1 MRRSVI
7 LAIALLTALSL
18 AIPVGAIT
26 KGGAPDNNEHPY
38 VGLMVAKDADGNP
51 LWRCSGSMIT
61 PTVYVT
67 AGHCVEAPAASA
79 TIWFEEDVE
88 SLGVDANDPNSYPNG
103 GPTTHDGSV
112 HPHPNYDP
120 NAFFLFDLG
129 VVVLDEP
136 VTLSHYASLPDQGVV
151 DSIGHGR
158 KTATVEAVGY
168 GLQNANKNHT
178 VALRQRMK
186 ADLFIVNR
194 TGVAGL
200 KQIFGFFPGSGSFL
214 VSGDAAN
221 GGTCF
226 GDSGGPMLLGDS
238 DVIIGVNSFGLNA
251 NCAGV
256 GGAYRIDQTDDLD
269 FISSLM
275 S

>member
-1 MRRSVI
+1 
-7 LAIALLTALSL
+7 
-18 AIPVGAIT
+18 
-26 KGGAPDNNEHPY
+26 
-38 VGLMVAKDADGNP
+38 
-51 LWRCSGSMIT
+51 
-61 PTVYVT
+61 
-67 AGHCVEAPAASA
+67 
-79 TIWFEEDVE
+79 
-88 SLGVDANDPNSYPNG
+88 
-103 GPTTHDGSV
+103 
-112 HPHPNYDP
+112 
-120 NAFFLFDLG
+120 
-129 VVVLDEP
+129 
-136 VTLSHYASLPDQGVV
+136 
-151 DSIGHGR
+151 
-158 KTATVEAVGY
+158 
-168 GLQNANKNHT
+168 
-178 VALRQRMK
+178 MK